1 MRLILACA
9 LVSSGLVGGV
19 LLGGCASTE
28 PGGSSPSPPS
38 STPAAPSSGPAAP
51 SSGSAVPSSGSAV
64 PTRLF
69 ANTQAGYFAAEPGVV
84 LRSRAEVT
92 RFAAWLRSRPRSG
105 DLDDGVITAL
115 AQPRPAGDVGV
126 AVAQNVG
133 CSSVAHVSLA
143 AHGTNLVL
151 VPSNTTKHPECQRA
165 NVVVAVFAMPSGL
178 APIDVRINGRAPSTA
193 WR

>member
-1 MRLILACA
+1 MRLVLACA
-9 LVSSGLVGGV
+9 LVSSALVGGV

-38 STPAAPSSGPAAP
+38 STPAVPSSTR
-51 SSGSAVPSSGSAV
+51 AVPSSGRTVPSGGSAAS
-64 PTRLF
+64 TQLF

-105 DLDDGVITAL
+105 DVDDDVITAL
-115 AQPRPAGDVGV
+115 AQPRAAGEVRV

-143 AHGTNLVL
+143 ARGTNLVL
-151 VPSNTTKHPECQRA
+151 VPSNTTKHPECLRA
-165 NVVVAVFAMPSGL
+165 NVVVAVFAVPPGL
-178 APIDVRINGRAPSTA
+178 APIDVRING
-193 WR
+193 